1 MVRPATR
8 TGQKAIETEQRL
20 ARVLALR
27 MNGWNLREI
36 GEQEGVTAQRIHQLI
51 LLALTRLVSEAS
63 EEIRQLEL
71 ARLDDLQIG
80 VWERALNGDVA
91 AIDRVLAI
99 MVRRARLLGLDP
111 PPVTVGVGVFGD
123 GFDPPPPIRVKIIG
137 PDA

>member
-27 MNGWNLREI
+27 TQGWGLREI
-36 GEQEGVTAQRIHQLI
+36 GQQEGVTAQRIHQLVVV
-51 LLALTRLVSEAS
+51 ALTRLVSEAS
-63 EEIRQLEL
+63 EQMRQLEL
-71 ARLDDLQIG
+71 ARLDDLQTG
-80 VWERALNGDVA
+80 VWEMALNGDVA

-99 MVRRARLLGLDP
+99 MVRRARLLGLDA

-123 GFDPPPPIRVKIIG
+123 GYDQPPPIRVEIVS
-137 PDA
+137 PAR